1 MVATTSPQTQAENPL
16 SDILIEKIGQ
26 LSPSQQQEVLNFVEF
41 LQYKK
46 QPKKTIWD
54 KIAEIT
60 KNVPDE
66 EWAKLPTDGALEHDH
81 YLCGTPKKYS

>member
-1 MVATTSPQTQAENPL
+1 MVTTPSPDTQTEKSL
-16 SDILIEKIGQ
+16 SDLLSEQIAQ

-54 KIAEIT
+54 KIAERVAQLPPEVI
-60 KNVPDE
+60 E
-66 EWAKLPTDGALEHDH
+66 QLPTDSSENLDH
-81 YLCGTPKKYS
+81 YLYGAPKK